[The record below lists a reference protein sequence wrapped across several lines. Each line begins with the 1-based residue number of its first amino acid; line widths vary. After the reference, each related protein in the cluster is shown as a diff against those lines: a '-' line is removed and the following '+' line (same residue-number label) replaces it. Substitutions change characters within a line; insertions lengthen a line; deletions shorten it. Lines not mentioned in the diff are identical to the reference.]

1 VTHVPVNDLYDK
13 WRYIRDYHEKEGIP
27 LGYNNIKKNPGL
39 RALAKLILNSFWG
52 KFGQRSTMPRI
63 KYISDSSVTHV
74 PVNDLSSSLC

>member
-1 VTHVPVNDLYDK
+1 LFAHGRWFSPGTPASSITKAGRHD
-13 WRYIRDYHEKEGIP
+13 IAEIKEGIP

-63 KYISDSSVTHV
+63 KYISE
-74 PVNDLSSSLC
+74 PAE